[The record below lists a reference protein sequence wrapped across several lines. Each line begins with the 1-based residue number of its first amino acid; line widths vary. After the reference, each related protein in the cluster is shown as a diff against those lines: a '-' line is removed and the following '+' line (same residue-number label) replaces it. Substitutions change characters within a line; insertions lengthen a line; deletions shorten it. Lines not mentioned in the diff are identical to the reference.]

1 MWPSLLPRA
10 PDADGDPAAKVTGFY
25 EALEAGDNERA
36 AEILGPDVALSE
48 APGRPYAPA
57 GGPRRGGGEA
67 VRHILAPLGADVTGL
82 EIVTHELLAYGST
95 IVALGTY
102 WGHVAGSGSGRKV
115 PFAHVW
121 VFEGTAVRELRQYAA
136 WQRS

>member
-1 MWPSLLPRA
+1 MWPSPLPHA
-10 PDADGDPAAKVTGFY
+10 PEADGGPAAKVTGFY
-25 EALEAGDNERA
+25 EALEAGDSERA
-36 AEILGPDVALSE
+36 AGILGPDVALSE
-48 APGRPYAPA
+48 APGRPYASA
-57 GGPRRGGGEA
+57 DELRRGGDEA
-67 VRHILAPLGADVTGL
+67 VRHILAPLGTGVTGL

-95 IVALGTY
+95 IIALGTY
-102 WGHVAGSGSGRKV
+102 WSHVPGAGTGRKV